1 MSAPNFPHCTLG
13 YCSCAAC
20 TIARNSGLLMWVGA
34 AVENDGRLPLSV
46 FAVCGLS
53 LTSTRPADI
62 RNAGVI
68 RAPQE
73 QSLPRQSKL
82 PTVNAHPLHRNC
94 PESASK
100 SCIHSIGS
108 MKMYSPAGRTETPSD
123 THVRER
129 CAVRKN
135 TATRY
140 TPQPSV
146 QKKYNLQFRL
156 FFLIVCGLKQIK
168 E

>member
-1 MSAPNFPHCTLG
+1 MGVPELAGSLSVVYRFG
-13 YCSCAAC
+13 
-20 TIARNSGLLMWVGA
+20 
-34 AVENDGRLPLSV
+34 LPLSV

-94 PESASK
+94 PDSASK

-108 MKMYSPAGRTETPSD
+108 MKMYSPAEEEKKHQVTPMSETDVRYERTRQKQD
-123 THVRER
+123 THH
-129 CAVRKN
+129 N
-135 TATRY
+135 
-140 TPQPSV
+140 QSV
-146 QKKYNLQFRL
+146 QKVQLTISIDNFDRRC
-156 FFLIVCGLKQIK
+156 FV
-168 E
+168 

>member
-1 MSAPNFPHCTLG
+1 MGDGKS
-13 YCSCAAC
+13 
-20 TIARNSGLLMWVGA
+20 TICPAKEPPIGVPELAGSLSVVYRFG
-34 AVENDGRLPLSV
+34 LPLSV

-94 PESASK
+94 PDSASK

-108 MKMYSPAGRTETPSD
+108 MKMYSPAEEEKKTPSD
-123 THVRER
+123 THVRDR

-135 TATRY
+135 TAKTRY
-140 TPQPSV
+140 TPQPICTKSTT
-146 QKKYNLQFRL
+146 YNFD
-156 FFLIVCGLKQIK
+156 
-168 E
+168 

>member
-1 MSAPNFPHCTLG
+1 M
-13 YCSCAAC
+13 
-20 TIARNSGLLMWVGA
+20 GLWVPDD
-34 AVENDGRLPLSV
+34 ENHLNDFVGDGKSIICPAKEPPMGVPELAGSLSVVYRFGLPLSV

-129 CAVRKN
+129 CAVRKS

-140 TPQPSV
+140 TPQPPV
-146 QKKYNLQFRL
+146 QKSTTYNFD
-156 FFLIVCGLKQIK
+156 
-168 E
+168 